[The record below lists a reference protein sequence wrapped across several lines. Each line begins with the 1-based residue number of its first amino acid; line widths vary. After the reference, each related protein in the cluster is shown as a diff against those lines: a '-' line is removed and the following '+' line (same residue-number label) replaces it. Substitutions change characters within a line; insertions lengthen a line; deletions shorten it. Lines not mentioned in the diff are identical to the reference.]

1 MAFEV
6 MEKEEVKSLKRTA
19 RYRSAK
25 ENLSDELKR
34 NGVLGKTY
42 SDLIEDYMD
51 FWITKQLLV
60 KDIMERGTLIKYNN
74 GGGQTGWKKND
85 SIEQLVK
92 VNTQMLKL
100 LDALG
105 LSPPVDVQGDD
116 DELL

>member
-19 RYRSAK
+19 RYRSVK

-74 GGGQTGWKKND
+74 GGGQIGWKKND

-105 LSPPVDVQGDD
+105 LSPPVAVQGDD